1 MKSIATFGMAVA
13 VLAMTAVSYGRESA
27 KLTSG
32 GIGTV
37 TAEPDEGYISLGVT
51 TLKTSSAEAVRA
63 NTKTMT
69 ELYET
74 LNGLGVEKKD
84 IRTTDFSIN
93 RHHEQVDTGKT
104 DRNGNPIMKIQFIGF
119 YVSNSVRVTVCDLKN
134 FGKVL
139 DAVTQSGAN
148 EVGGIQFGSS
158 KAKEKLEEAR
168 KAAVKEARAKAA
180 TLAEASDVK
189 LTRVLSI
196 REYSSGP
203 APGGYAAQA
212 MNAERSADVPI
223 SGGTLNFSVQVEI
236 VWEIG
241 TPAGG

>member
-1 MKSIATFGMAVA
+1 MNRIATFGMALA
-13 VLAMTAVSYGRESA
+13 LLAMSQLGFAEETS
-27 KLTSG
+27 KLTSSG
-32 GIGTV
+32 TGTV
-37 TAEPDEGYISLGVT
+37 TAEPDEGYVSLGVST
-51 TLKTSSAEAVRA
+51 IKPTSAEAVRT
-63 NTKTMT
+63 NTDSMT
-69 ELYET
+69 ELYAT
-74 LNGLGVEKKD
+74 LKELGVEKKD
-84 IRTTDFSIN
+84 IRTTEFSIQ
-93 RHHEQVDTGKT
+93 RHYEQVDTGKT
-104 DRNGNPIMKIQFIGF
+104 DRNGSPIFKTQPGGF
-119 YVSNSVRVTVCDLKN
+119 LVQNQVRVTVCDLKN

-189 LTRVLSI
+189 LARVLSI

-203 APGGYAAQA
+203 APGGYARAA
-212 MNAERSADVPI
+212 MRAESAADVPI
-223 SGGTLNFSVQVEI
+223 SGGTLNFSVQVEL